1 MNGKEQKER
10 QTAVAILE
18 RRIAS
23 MDKDVHDLFSAEL
36 DSRLKGDEA
45 LRDEFTASLIAALK
59 AGQTDIEKA
68 KEELRDEFIGS
79 ISAEGHA
86 RLRAESRVNDSQEM
100 FFKSIR
106 EMKWWTRIKW
116 TFFMGRGY

>member
-1 MNGKEQKER
+1 MNGAEQKER
-10 QTAVAILE
+10 QTAVAKLE
-18 RRIAS
+18 RKMAE

-36 DSRLKGDEA
+36 DSRLKGEA
-45 LRDEFTASLIAALK
+45 AIRDEFGIILEDLK
-59 AGQTDIEKA
+59 K
-68 KEELRDEFIGS
+68 ELRDEFIGS